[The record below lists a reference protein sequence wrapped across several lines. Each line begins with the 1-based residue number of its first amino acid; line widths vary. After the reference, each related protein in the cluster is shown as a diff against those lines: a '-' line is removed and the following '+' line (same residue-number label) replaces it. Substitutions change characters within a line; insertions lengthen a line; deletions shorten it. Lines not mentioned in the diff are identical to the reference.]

1 MLKSLLVL
9 SAAAFFIG
17 CQTPPKKGAGPAT
30 NGADQTDRTAKTPLI
45 FDLDKNE
52 KPIEIGTSSTQQK
65 FFLGG
70 FSGLIFL
77 GRENGRYLFMTHTD
91 RGPNADEHN
100 GQRPFPL
107 PDFTPQWVTIEA
119 DPTTRTYRIIRR
131 VSLKDVKGRLLLG
144 LPQESGR
151 QEVPITVKGEPL
163 KPDPQGIDPEALAAD
178 SQGRLWMG
186 EEYGPS
192 LLRFSPEGR
201 LLIRLAPGLG
211 LPQHLSGRT
220 FNRGFEGIAVQDG
233 KIYGFLQSALPGEPG
248 LARIVE
254 VDEKTLTTTA
264 EYSYPFANGADK
276 IGDVFGLGRREF
288 LVLEIDSEKGPKA
301 IKRIYRVRLG
311 RPGEKVEK
319 TMYFNLSAAGYPYQK
334 PEGLALTDDG
344 KIAVMNDN
352 DFEVAEGPV
361 DLHTGQVPRKS
372 EPSRLMLY
380 EP

>member
-1 MLKSLLVL
+1 MLKFLALL
-9 SAAAFFIG
+9 AAVSFLIG
-17 CQTPPKKGAGPAT
+17 CQTASKKEAVTPIDGIPVKPPAGTGPI
-30 NGADQTDRTAKTPLI
+30 I
-45 FDLDKNE
+45 FDIDKSE
-52 KPIEIGTSSTQQK
+52 KPIEIGTSMSQQK
-65 FFLGG
+65 FTLGG

-77 GRENGRYLFMTHTD
+77 GRENGRYQFMTHTD

-107 PDFTPQWVTIEA
+107 PEFTPQWVTIDA
-119 DPTTRTYRIIRR
+119 DPATRTYQIIRR
-131 VSLKDVKGRLLLG
+131 VPLKDLKGRPLFG

-163 KPDPQGIDPEALAAD
+163 KPDPQGIDPEAVAAD

-201 LLIRLAPGLG
+201 LLIRLSPGLG
-211 LPQHLSGRT
+211 LPDHLSGRT

-233 KIYGFLQSALPGEPG
+233 KVYGFLQSSLPGEPG
-248 LARIVE
+248 VARIVE

-264 EYSYPFANGADK
+264 EYSYPFAEGTDK
-276 IGDVFGLGRREF
+276 IGDVYGLGRREF

-301 IKRIYRVRLG
+301 IKRIYRIRLG
-311 RPGEKVEK
+311 RAGEKVEK

-344 KIAVMNDN
+344 KIAIVNDN